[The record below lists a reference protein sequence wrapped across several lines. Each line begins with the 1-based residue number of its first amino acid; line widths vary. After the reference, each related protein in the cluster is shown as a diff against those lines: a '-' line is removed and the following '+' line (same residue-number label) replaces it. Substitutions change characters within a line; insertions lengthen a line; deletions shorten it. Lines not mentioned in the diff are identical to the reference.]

1 MGHPIVGDKPYGAV
15 TDPAKRL
22 GLHSS
27 ELRFTHP
34 VSDEKMVFTL
44 PLPSVLMKLI

>member
-1 MGHPIVGDKPYGAV
+1 M

-34 VSDEKMVFTL
+34 VSEEKMVFTL